1 VSQKPRLFRILLE
14 VSDIERGSSFYAE
27 LLGEAG
33 RRVHAGR
40 HYFDVGG
47 VILGLVDVSPSKRAP
62 RAAAQHVYLAVDD
75 LEAVFRR
82 AESLAA
88 LSKEEVHGEP
98 AGEIVRRPWGERS
111 FYAVDP
117 FGNPM
122 CFVDERTLF
131 TGR

>member
-1 VSQKPRLFRILLE
+1 MSQAPRLFRILLE

-27 LLGEAG
+27 LLGDPG

-40 HYFDVGG
+40 HYFDAGG
-47 VILGLVDVSPSKRAP
+47 VIVGLVDVSPSKREA
-62 RAAAQHVYLAVDD
+62 RAAAQHVYFAVDD

-88 LSKEEVHGEP
+88 LVREDVHGEP

-117 FGNPM
+117 FGNPI